1 MKQVLI
7 IFFVMLFVLNLFT
20 QDIEQ
25 NREQPEKAIKV
36 EVRNIELGTFKEYT
50 NYEGEIY
57 PYKEGDNSIM
67 KIVLQTKN
75 DKMISES
82 QDISISFKE
91 VKGNFSWK
99 KPSRGSNILVSN
111 ENLKLSPG
119 MKVIVRVLTK
129 IHKNIIIL
137 SKDEILKDK
146 KGSYVFIVDKS
157 KAKKVYL
164 SIVYTHEH
172 KVLVK
177 SGLSVKD
184 EFIVFEILSSRD
196 SNLRKKIEN
205 IRDGMKI
212 EIMDKDPVYGKYRK
226 REISDFDG
234 EKVEKNEKSLKNER
248 KRKTEK
254 IKIKGPEKKEN
265 NLSNK
270 YEIESLS
277 DEGSD
282 TIISQIKNRLDFEI
296 SFGFLRPGLKEIYFR
311 DSGIGSLVDQYARF
325 YNVTPSS
332 SGEFEE
338 IKFMLPFNFIVNYN
352 LKKNFYLKLGFEL
365 SSKSISSEKSYQLT
379 PSGMAE
385 THKYN
390 LKNKVGYLMPF
401 VGFEARVSSF
411 GFYANLGMN
420 FATFS
425 HTQNFN
431 YSENN
436 YSQEREDKFDV
447 KGSGMSVVVGGKYMY
462 KIGKK
467 IRVLI
472 KLEYFYS
479 KIKSLNGDK
488 FSTGS
493 NSLGESFSES
503 ILDGTLYS
511 FEMNPYEM
519 GWINYWDMYKS
530 LPNESWIK
538 NPRKLLLDLS
548 SIRLMI
554 GFSF

>member
-1 MKQVLI
+1 MKKVLI
-7 IFFVMLFVLNLFT
+7 VFFVVLLVLNLFT

-25 NREQPEKAIKV
+25 NKEQLDLAIRV
-36 EVRNIELGTFKEYT
+36 EVKKIGLSTFKEFT

-67 KIVLQTKN
+67 KIVLQN
-75 DKMISES
+75 ENNEIISKS
-82 QDISISFKE
+82 QDISISFKGI
-91 VKGNFSWK
+91 KGNFSWK
-99 KPSRGSNILVSN
+99 KPSKGSNILVSN
-111 ENLKLSPG
+111 ESLKLSPG
-119 MKVIVRVLTK
+119 MKVIVRALTR

-146 KGSYVFIVDKS
+146 KGAYVFIADES

-164 SIVYTHEH
+164 SLVYTHEH

-177 SGLSVKD
+177 SGLSVGD
-184 EFIVFEILSSRD
+184 EFIIFEIIPSGGR
-196 SNLRKKIEN
+196 NLRKKIEN

-226 REISDFDG
+226 RELLDFDR
-234 EKVEKNEKSLKNER
+234 EKVEKKEENFKNGR
-248 KRKTEK
+248 KGKIEEIKTF
-254 IKIKGPEKKEN
+254 
-265 NLSNK
+265 
-270 YEIESLS
+270 S
-277 DEGSD
+277 DEGSV
-282 TIISQIKNRLDFEI
+282 TIFSKMKNKLDFEV
-296 SFGFLRPGLKEIYFR
+296 SFGFLKPEFKEIYFR
-311 DSGIGSLVDQYARF
+311 DSGVDSLVNQYARF

-332 SGEFEE
+332 SGEFKE
-338 IKFMLPFNFIVNYN
+338 IKSMLPFNFTINYN
-352 LKKNFYLKLGFEL
+352 LKKNLYLKMGFEF

-379 PSGMAE
+379 PNGVKE
-385 THKYN
+385 VHKYN

-401 VGFEARVSSF
+401 IGFGTRISSF

-420 FATFS
+420 FANFS
-425 HTQNFN
+425 HTQDFS

-436 YSQEREDKFDV
+436 YMQEREDEFNV
-447 KGSGMSVVVGGKYMY
+447 KGKGMSVIIGGKYMY
-462 KIGKK
+462 KIGGK

-488 FSTGS
+488 FSTGL
-493 NSLGESFSES
+493 NSFGESFSES

-511 FEMNPYEM
+511 FEMNPYEIA
-519 GWINYWDMYKS
+519 WINYWDMYKS
-530 LPNESWIK
+530 LPNESWVR
-538 NPRKLLLDLS
+538 NPVKSNLDLS

>member
-1 MKQVLI
+1 
-7 IFFVMLFVLNLFT
+7 MLLALNLFT

-25 NREQPEKAIKV
+25 DREQLDRAIKV
-36 EVRNIELGTFKEYT
+36 EVRKIELETFKEYT
-50 NYEGEIY
+50 NYEGEIC
-57 PYKEGDNSIM
+57 PYKEGDNSVM

-75 DKMISES
+75 NKIISKS
-82 QDISISFKE
+82 RDISISFKE
-91 VKGNFSWK
+91 IKGNFPWK
-99 KPSRGSNILVSN
+99 KPSKGSNILVSN

-146 KGSYVFIVDKS
+146 KGSYVFIVDKN

-164 SIVYTHEH
+164 
-172 KVLVK
+172 
-177 SGLSVKD
+177 
-184 EFIVFEILSSRD
+184 VFEILSSRD

-212 EIMDKDPVYGKYRK
+212 EIMDKDPVYGKYRE

-234 EKVEKNEKSLKNER
+234 EKVEKNEESFENER
-248 KRKTEK
+248 KRKIEE
-254 IKIKGPEKKEN
+254 IKIEEPEKKEN

-270 YEIESLS
+270 YERESLS
-277 DEGSD
+277 DEGSELFL
-282 TIISQIKNRLDFEI
+282 SRMKNKLDFEV
-296 SFGFLRPGLKEIYFR
+296 SFGFSRPAFKEIYFR
-311 DSGIGSLVDQYARF
+311 DSGIDSLVNQYARF

-332 SGEFEE
+332 SGEFKE
-338 IKFMLPFNFIVNYN
+338 IKSMLPFNFTINYN
-352 LKKNFYLKLGFEL
+352 LKKNLYLKMGFEF
-365 SSKSISSEKSYQLT
+365 SSKSIFSEKSYQLT
-379 PSGMAE
+379 PNGVEEA
-385 THKYN
+385 HKYN

-401 VGFEARVSSF
+401 VGFETRISSF
-411 GFYANLGMN
+411 GFYANLGIN
-420 FATFS
+420 FANFS
-425 HTQNFN
+425 HIQDFTYF
-431 YSENN
+431 ENN

-447 KGSGMSVVVGGKYMY
+447 KGSGMSAIVGGKYMY

-467 IRVLI
+467 IMVLI

-493 NSLGESFSES
+493 NSLGENFSES

-511 FEMNPYEM
+511 FEMNPYET

-530 LPNESWIK
+530 LPNELWIK
-538 NPRKLLLDLS
+538 NPKKLLLDLS

>member
-1 MKQVLI
+1 MKKVLI
-7 IFFVMLFVLNLFT
+7 VFFVVLLVLNLFT

-25 NREQPEKAIKV
+25 NKEQLDRAIKV
-36 EVRNIELGTFKEYT
+36 EVRKIGLSTFKEFT
-50 NYEGEIY
+50 NYEGVIY
-57 PYKEGDNSIM
+57 PYKKGDNSVM
-67 KIVLQTKN
+67 KIVLHDENNKI
-75 DKMISES
+75 ISKS

-91 VKGNFSWK
+91 IKGNFSWK
-99 KPSRGSNILVSN
+99 KPSKGSNILVSN
-111 ENLKLSPG
+111 ESLKLSPG

-146 KGSYVFIVDKS
+146 KGTYAFIVDKN
-157 KAKKVYL
+157 KVKKIYL
-164 SIVYTHEH
+164 SLIYTHEH

-177 SGLSVKD
+177 SGLSVGD
-184 EFIVFEILSSRD
+184 ELIIFEIISSGGR
-196 SNLRKKIEN
+196 NLRKKIEN

-226 REISDFDG
+226 RELLDFDR
-234 EKVEKNEKSLKNER
+234 EKVEKKEENFKNGR
-248 KRKTEK
+248 KGKIEEIKTF
-254 IKIKGPEKKEN
+254 
-265 NLSNK
+265 
-270 YEIESLS
+270 S
-277 DEGSD
+277 DEGSV
-282 TIISQIKNRLDFEI
+282 TIFSKMKNKLDFEV
-296 SFGFLRPGLKEIYFR
+296 SFGFLKPEFKEIYFR
-311 DSGIGSLVDQYARF
+311 DSGVDSLVNQYARF

-332 SGEFEE
+332 SGEFKE
-338 IKFMLPFNFIVNYN
+338 IKSMLPFNFTINYN
-352 LKKNFYLKLGFEL
+352 LKKNLYLKMGFEF

-379 PSGMAE
+379 PNGVKE
-385 THKYN
+385 VHKYN

-401 VGFEARVSSF
+401 IGFGTRISSF

-420 FATFS
+420 FANFS
-425 HTQNFN
+425 HTQDFS

-436 YSQEREDKFDV
+436 YMQEREDEFNV
-447 KGSGMSVVVGGKYMY
+447 KGKGMSVIIGGKYMY
-462 KIGKK
+462 KIGGK

-488 FSTGS
+488 FSTGL
-493 NSLGESFSES
+493 NSFGESFSES

-511 FEMNPYEM
+511 FEMNPYEIA
-519 GWINYWDMYKS
+519 WINYWDMYKS
-530 LPNESWIK
+530 LPNESWVR
-538 NPRKLLLDLS
+538 NPVKSNLDLS

>member
-1 MKQVLI
+1 MKKVLI
-7 IFFVMLFVLNLFT
+7 VFFVVLLVLNLFT

-25 NREQPEKAIKV
+25 NKEQLDRAIKV
-36 EVRNIELGTFKEYT
+36 EVRKIGLSTFKEFT
-50 NYEGEIY
+50 NYEGVIY
-57 PYKEGDNSIM
+57 PYKKGDNSVM
-67 KIVLQTKN
+67 KIVLHDENNKI
-75 DKMISES
+75 ISKS

-91 VKGNFSWK
+91 IKGNFSWK
-99 KPSRGSNILVSN
+99 KPSKGSNILVSN
-111 ENLKLSPG
+111 ESLKLSPG

-146 KGSYVFIVDKS
+146 KGTYAFIVDKN
-157 KAKKVYL
+157 KVKKIYL
-164 SIVYTHEH
+164 SLIYTHEH

-177 SGLSVKD
+177 SGLSVGD
-184 EFIVFEILSSRD
+184 ELIIFEIISSGGR
-196 SNLRKKIEN
+196 NLRKKIEN

-226 REISDFDG
+226 RELLDFDR
-234 EKVEKNEKSLKNER
+234 EKVEKKEENFKNGR
-248 KRKTEK
+248 KGKIEEIKTF
-254 IKIKGPEKKEN
+254 
-265 NLSNK
+265 
-270 YEIESLS
+270 S
-277 DEGSD
+277 DEGSV
-282 TIISQIKNRLDFEI
+282 TIFSKMKNKLDFEV
-296 SFGFLRPGLKEIYFR
+296 SFGFLKPEFKEIYFR
-311 DSGIGSLVDQYARF
+311 DSGVDSLVNQYARF

-332 SGEFEE
+332 SGEFKE
-338 IKFMLPFNFIVNYN
+338 IKSMLPFNFTINYN
-352 LKKNFYLKLGFEL
+352 LKKNLYLKMGFEL

-379 PSGMAE
+379 PNGVKE
-385 THKYN
+385 VHKYN

-401 VGFEARVSSF
+401 IGFGTRISSF

-420 FATFS
+420 FANFS
-425 HTQNFN
+425 HTQDFS

-436 YSQEREDKFDV
+436 YMQEREDEFNV
-447 KGSGMSVVVGGKYMY
+447 KGKGMSVIIGGKYMY
-462 KIGKK
+462 KIGGK

-488 FSTGS
+488 FSTGL
-493 NSLGESFSES
+493 NSFGESFSES

-511 FEMNPYEM
+511 FEMNPYEIA
-519 GWINYWDMYKS
+519 WINYWDMYKS
-530 LPNESWIK
+530 LPNESWVR
-538 NPRKLLLDLS
+538 NPVKSNLDLS

>member
-7 IFFVMLFVLNLFT
+7 VFFVMLLALNLFT

-25 NREQPEKAIKV
+25 NREQSEKAIKV
-36 EVRNIELGTFKEYT
+36 EVRKIELETFKEYT
-50 NYEGEIY
+50 NYEGEIC
-57 PYKEGDNSIM
+57 PYKEGDNSVM

-75 DKMISES
+75 DKIISENK
-82 QDISISFKE
+82 DISISFKE

-111 ENLKLSPG
+111 ENLKLSSG

-129 IHKNIIIL
+129 VHKNIIIL
-137 SKDEILKDK
+137 SKYEILKDK
-146 KGSYVFIVDKS
+146 KGSYVFIVDKN

-164 SIVYTHEH
+164 SLVYTHEH
-172 KVLVK
+172 KVLIK
-177 SGLSVKD
+177 SGLSVKN
-184 EFIVFEILSSRD
+184 ELIVFEILSSRD

-212 EIMDKDPVYGKYRK
+212 EIMDKDPVYGKYMK

-234 EKVEKNEKSLKNER
+234 EKVGKNER
-248 KRKTEK
+248 KGK
-254 IKIKGPEKKEN
+254 IK
-265 NLSNK
+265 
-270 YEIESLS
+270 EIETFS

-282 TIISQIKNRLDFEI
+282 TIIPKINNRLDFEV
-296 SFGFLRPGLKEIYFR
+296 SLGFSKTELKEIYYR
-311 DSGIGSLVDQYARF
+311 DSGIDSIINQYARF
-325 YNVTPSS
+325 YNVTSSS
-332 SGEFEE
+332 SGEFGE
-338 IKFMLPFNFIVNYN
+338 IKSMLPFNFIINYN
-352 LKKNFYLKLGFEL
+352 LKKNLYLKMGFEL

-379 PSGMAE
+379 QNGVE
-385 THKYN
+385 EVHKYN

-401 VGFEARVSSF
+401 VGFEARISPF

-425 HTQNFN
+425 HTQDFN

-447 KGSGMSVVVGGKYMY
+447 KGSGMGVIVGGKYMY

-479 KIKSLNGDK
+479 KIRQLNGDK

-493 NSLGESFSES
+493 NSSGESFSES
-503 ILDGTLYS
+503 ILDGILYS
-511 FEMNPYEM
+511 FEMNPYET
-519 GWINYWDMYKS
+519 GWIKYWDMYKS
-530 LPNESWIK
+530 LPNESWIR
-538 NPRKLLLDLS
+538 NPVKLNLDLS